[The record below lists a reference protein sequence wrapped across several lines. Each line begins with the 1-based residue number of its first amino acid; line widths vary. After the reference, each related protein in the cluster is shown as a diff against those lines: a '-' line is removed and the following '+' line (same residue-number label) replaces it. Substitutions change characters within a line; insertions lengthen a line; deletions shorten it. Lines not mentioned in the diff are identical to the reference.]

1 MNHNTTFNERL
12 SDWAYAAGW
21 KAVRALPESAAR
33 SLFDSGASY
42 AARKLTPE
50 SQLTR
55 NLARVLDVAP
65 ANVPES
71 VLEASMR
78 SYARYWR
85 EAFRLPTMDHTRVVR
100 EMDARITGKDNLH
113 DALALGKGVIVAL
126 PHSANWDLGG
136 LWLAQ
141 SHGGFATVAERLKP
155 ESLYRRFLEYREG
168 LGFTVFP
175 LTGEPHGPFAEL
187 TNYLAD
193 GGIVCLMGERDLRR
207 TGVEVEFFGHT
218 TRLPAGAAKLAQ
230 ATGAPLLYPEF
241 YYSSDTAMAIRIH
254 PALDT
259 SGTVAEVTQRL
270 ATAFEGGI
278 ARHPVDWH
286 MLQPQWLD
294 DIDPNWRA
302 AIEGN
307 R

>member
-1 MNHNTTFNERL
+1 M
-12 SDWAYAAGW
+12 
-21 KAVRALPESAAR
+21 
-33 SLFDSGASY
+33 
-42 AARKLTPE
+42 
-50 SQLTR
+50 
-55 NLARVLDVAP
+55 
-65 ANVPES
+65 
-71 VLEASMR
+71 
-78 SYARYWR
+78 
-85 EAFRLPTMDHTRVVR
+85 
-100 EMDARITGKDNLH
+100 
-113 DALALGKGVIVAL
+113 
-126 PHSANWDLGG
+126 
-136 LWLAQ
+136 
-141 SHGGFATVAERLKP
+141 
-155 ESLYRRFLEYREG
+155 
-168 LGFTVFP
+168 FP